1 MKVFIL
7 RVFKDE
13 ERELRQIQNFEG
25 FDKVVI
31 DQCSGFIDLWDR
43 SEAQKLKKLVDN
55 GTIKHID
62 VNSIDKFR
70 KRYSLSLKG
79 TN

>member
-31 DQCSGFIDLWDR
+31 D
-43 SEAQKLKKLVDN
+43 
-55 GTIKHID
+55 
-62 VNSIDKFR
+62 
-70 KRYSLSLKG
+70 
-79 TN
+79 